1 MFNVNKK
8 LYDDIVG
15 YCELNN
21 IQDIELF
28 CNQMLEKGFMNEKYS
43 IKHSLV
49 KNSNNIIINSEIKK
63 VENKSN
69 KSNII
74 DNYEGIYE

>member
-1 MFNVNKK
+1 MLNVNKR

-28 CNQMLEKGFMNEKYS
+28 CNQMLEKGFMNEKIFYKTFIS
-43 IKHSLV
+43 
-49 KNSNNIIINSEIKK
+49 KK
-63 VENKSN
+63 L
-69 KSNII
+69 
-74 DNYEGIYE
+74 